1 MSQVFMEKKFDVSV
15 VGAIGI
21 DTNVYFYTEEI
32 DFDVEANFTEN
43 IDYLGQAGGYC
54 SRGYAHLGINTAFV
68 GHVGS
73 DHHGDYI
80 RRILI
85 EEGIDTSCL
94 GIDPKGTKRSVNFMY
109 PDGRRKNFYD
119 GKGHMKLNIDISK
132 IKAIFSDSKFVHF
145 ALMNWSRELLP
156 IAKDLDLPIVVDLQD
171 IVDLKDPYRLDF
183 IKQADILFF
192 STVNFPDPTP
202 IINNIR
208 ILNPNPNLQMVVGM
222 GDKGCAY
229 ADQKGVKFY
238 PPVEM
243 INHPVIDTNG
253 AGDSLAIGFLSSY
266 LLENYGIEESILR
279 GQIIA
284 RYTCGIK
291 ANTDLLMYKNQ
302 LEEKFHYYNAK
313 K

>member
-1 MSQVFMEKKFDVSV
+1 MEKKFDVAV

-21 DTNVYFYTEEI
+21 DTNVYFYTNEI

-54 SRGYAHLGINTAFV
+54 SRGYAHLGYNTAFI
-68 GHVGS
+68 GHVDM
-73 DHHGDYI
+73 DHHGEYI
-80 RRILI
+80 RRILDK
-85 EEGIDTSCL
+85 EGIDTLCL
-94 GIDPKGTKRSVNFMY
+94 GIDSKGTKRSVNFMY

-119 GKGHMKLNIDISK
+119 GKGHMMLDIDKPK
-132 IKAIFSDSKFVHF
+132 IKTIFSSSKFAHF

-156 IAKDLDLPIVVDLQD
+156 IAKEMNLPIVVDLQD
-171 IVDLKDPYRLDF
+171 IVDPKDSYRMDF
-183 IKQADILFF
+183 IQQADILFF

-202 IINNIR
+202 IIKELR
-208 ILNPNPNLQMVVGM
+208 MLNPNPNLHMIVGM
-222 GDKGCAY
+222 GAKGCAY
-229 ADQKGVKFY
+229 ADQKCIKFY

-243 INHPVIDTNG
+243 PNHPIIDTNG
-253 AGDSLAIGFLSSY
+253 AGDSLAIGFLSSF

-291 ANTDLLMYKNQ
+291 ASTDLLMFKHQ
-302 LEEKFHYYNAK
+302 LDEKFHYYLSK
-313 K
+313 